1 MANKFIIFY
10 NDNFEPYIIL
20 SNVNYHRE
28 IEAPSDMGRPI
39 GRAGGG
45 KWFINSNGELK
56 LYDLSSD
63 FGKYDKKWHRKH
75 LTTNIYI
82 ILISLHTR
90 SSRLSLYKMMNLFS
104 IVLYRY

>member
-1 MANKFIIFY
+1 MENKFIILV
-10 NDNFEPYIIL
+10 NDNMESYIIL

-28 IEAPSDMGRPI
+28 IEAPSGMGRPI

-63 FGKYDKKWHRKH
+63 FGKYDKKMAQEAFNNKH
-75 LTTNIYI
+75 IYYSDKPAYQKFKI
-82 ILISLHTR
+82 AKL
-90 SSRLSLYKMMNLFS
+90 KME
-104 IVLYRY
+104 

>member
-1 MANKFIIFY
+1 MENKFIILY
-10 NDNFEPYIIL
+10 NDNLEPYIIL

-56 LYDLSSD
+56 LYDLSGD
-63 FGKYDKKWHRKH
+63 FGKYDKKIAQEAFNNKH
-75 LTTNIYI
+75 IYYSDKPAYQKFKI
-82 ILISLHTR
+82 TKL
-90 SSRLSLYKMMNLFS
+90 KME
-104 IVLYRY
+104 

>member
-1 MANKFIIFY
+1 MENKFIILV
-10 NDNFEPYIIL
+10 NDNLESYIIL

-28 IEAPSDMGRPI
+28 IEAPSGMGRPI

-63 FGKYDKKWHRKH
+63 FGKYDKKMAQEAFNNKH
-75 LTTNIYI
+75 IYYSDKPAYQKFKI
-82 ILISLHTR
+82 AKL
-90 SSRLSLYKMMNLFS
+90 KME
-104 IVLYRY
+104 